1 MKDIK
6 KKRNEEKNVNI
17 QSIEINSRLLLKI
30 LLIITSI
37 IFVIPSI
44 KYIIDNGT
52 IMNFNT
58 YYDFTFNDLT
68 DNKNISTIIYLI
80 LLIISSVI
88 YVLMIGKNKIFQN
101 IKQLLIYVG
110 IISLIFM
117 AMLPWT
123 SSDIFYYMGVGEIDS
138 VYHRNP
144 YYVTIKDVYNE
155 NKENVQDEILEK
167 GATNPWSKTT
177 VVYGPMAQI
186 LFSITTKISFKNADL
201 CLFMFKL
208 INVLLH
214 LLNCY
219 LIYKITKK
227 IKFSIIYGLNPLIF
241 LEFIGNVHHDIVIVT
256 FVLLA
261 LYFLL
266 RKKQIVPSVIFL
278 SIATGIKYY
287 PILLLP
293 IVILYHFK
301 DEKRIS
307 RRIIECLK
315 YGILFVVVLALQ
327 YLIYAKDSSIL
338 TAMLVQ
344 NYKFYK
350 TIYSGIA
357 FGFENSIPVTK
368 IRNLVLVIF
377 IVTYIVFCFKLLF
390 NKKQKFYKIIKQYNW
405 LLILFILCL
414 SNFQQSYY
422 IWLFPTIMWQKGDMT
437 KCIIGL
443 TIASEIGNSVYMFF
457 KEDSSYDLIFV
468 MITALGTMLTILLTS
483 KKLFKKKIHKKEE
496 NKALKI

>member
-1 MKDIK
+1 MKDVK

-17 QSIEINSRLLLKI
+17 QSIEINSKLLLKI

-68 DNKNISTIIYLI
+68 DNKNISTIMYLI

-110 IISLIFM
+110 VISLIFM
-117 AMLPWT
+117 VMLPWT

-138 VYHRNP
+138 VYHQNP
-144 YYVTIKDVYNE
+144 YYVTIEDVYNE
-155 NKENVQDEILEK
+155 NNGNIQDEILEK
-167 GATNPWSKTT
+167 SVTNPWSSTT
-177 VVYGPMAQI
+177 VVYGPMAQL
-186 LFSITTKISFKNADL
+186 LFKITTKISFKNVDL
-201 CLFMFKL
+201 CLFMFKI

-214 LLNCY
+214 ILNCY

-266 RKKQIVPSVIFL
+266 KKKQIVPSVIFL

-293 IVILYHFK
+293 IVILYYFK
-301 DEKRIS
+301 DEKKIS
-307 RRIIECLK
+307 RRIIKCMK

-327 YLIYAKDSSIL
+327 YLIYAKDFSIL
-338 TAMLVQ
+338 TAMLIQ
-344 NYKFYK
+344 NSKYYK
-350 TIYSGIA
+350 TIYAGLA
-357 FGFENSIPVTK
+357 FGFEKQMPV
-368 IRNLVLVIF
+368 IEMRRLVLIIF
-377 IVTYIVFCFKLLF
+377 VVAYIKFCFKLLF
-390 NKKQKFYKIIKQYNW
+390 NKEQKFYKIIRKYNW
-405 LLILFILCL
+405 LLILFILSL
-414 SNFQQSYY
+414 SNFQQTYY
-422 IWLFPTIMWQKGDMT
+422 IWLLPTIMWQKGDMI

-443 TIASEIGNSVYMFF
+443 TIASEIGNSIFMFYE
-457 KEDSSYDLIFV
+457 EDSKYDLIFV
-468 MITALGTMLTILLTS
+468 LITVLGTLILLLTN
-483 KKLFKKKIHKKEE
+483 KKLIKNNKKLN
-496 NKALKI
+496 NKQLQL

>member
-1 MKDIK
+1 MKDVK
-6 KKRNEEKNVNI
+6 KKRNKEKNVNI
-17 QSIEINSRLLLKI
+17 QSIEINSKLLLKI

-68 DNKNISTIIYLI
+68 DNKNISTIMYLL

-110 IISLIFM
+110 VISLIFM
-117 AMLPWT
+117 VMLPWT

-138 VYHRNP
+138 VYHQNP
-144 YYVTIKDVYNE
+144 YYVIIEDVYNE
-155 NKENVQDEILEK
+155 NKGNIQDEILEK
-167 GATNPWSKTT
+167 SVTNPWSSTT
-177 VVYGPMAQI
+177 VVYGPMAQL
-186 LFSITTKISFKNADL
+186 LFKITTKISFKNVDL
-201 CLFMFKL
+201 CLFMFKI

-214 LLNCY
+214 ILNCY

-266 RKKQIVPSVIFL
+266 KKKQIVPSVIFL

-293 IVILYHFK
+293 IVILYYFK
-301 DEKRIS
+301 DEKKIS
-307 RRIIECLK
+307 RRIIKCMK

-327 YLIYAKDSSIL
+327 YLIYAKDFSIL
-338 TAMLVQ
+338 TAMLIQ
-344 NYKFYK
+344 NSKYYK
-350 TIYSGIA
+350 TIYAGLA
-357 FGFENSIPVTK
+357 FGFEKQMPV
-368 IRNLVLVIF
+368 IEMRRLVLIIF
-377 IVTYIVFCFKLLF
+377 VVAYIKFCFKLLF
-390 NKKQKFYKIIKQYNW
+390 NKEQKFYKIIRKYNW
-405 LLILFILCL
+405 LLILFILSL
-414 SNFQQSYY
+414 SNFQQTYY
-422 IWLFPTIMWQKGDMT
+422 IWLLPTIMWQKGDMI

-443 TIASEIGNSVYMFF
+443 TIASEIGNSIFMFYE
-457 KEDSSYDLIFV
+457 EDSKYDLIFV
-468 MITALGTMLTILLTS
+468 LITVLGTLILLLTN
-483 KKLFKKKIHKKEE
+483 KKLIKNNKKLN
-496 NKALKI
+496 NKQLQL

>member
-1 MKDIK
+1 MKDVK

-17 QSIEINSRLLLKI
+17 QSIEINSKLLLKI

-68 DNKNISTIIYLI
+68 DNKNISTIMYLI

-110 IISLIFM
+110 VISLIFM
-117 AMLPWT
+117 VMLPWT

-138 VYHRNP
+138 VYHQNP
-144 YYVTIKDVYNE
+144 YYVTIEDVYNE
-155 NKENVQDEILEK
+155 NNGNIQDEILEK
-167 GATNPWSKTT
+167 SVTNPWSSTT
-177 VVYGPMAQI
+177 VVYGPMAQL
-186 LFSITTKISFKNADL
+186 LFKITTKISFKNVDL
-201 CLFMFKL
+201 CLFMFKI
-208 INVLLH
+208 INILLH
-214 LLNCY
+214 ILNCY

-266 RKKQIVPSVIFL
+266 KKKQIVPSVIFL

-293 IVILYHFK
+293 IVILHYFK
-301 DEKRIS
+301 DEKKIS
-307 RRIIECLK
+307 RRIIKCMK

-327 YLIYAKDSSIL
+327 YLIYAKDFSIL
-338 TAMLVQ
+338 TAMLIQ
-344 NYKFYK
+344 NSKYYK
-350 TIYSGIA
+350 TIYAGLA
-357 FGFENSIPVTK
+357 FGFEKQMPV
-368 IRNLVLVIF
+368 IEMRRLVLIIF
-377 IVTYIVFCFKLLF
+377 VVAYIKFCFKLLF
-390 NKKQKFYKIIKQYNW
+390 NKEQKFYKIIRKYNW
-405 LLILFILCL
+405 LLILFILSL
-414 SNFQQSYY
+414 SNFQQTYY
-422 IWLFPTIMWQKGDMT
+422 IWLLPTIMWQKGDMI

-443 TIASEIGNSVYMFF
+443 TIASEIGNSIFMFYE
-457 KEDSSYDLIFV
+457 EDSKYDLIFV
-468 MITALGTMLTILLTS
+468 LITVLGTLILLLTN
-483 KKLFKKKIHKKEE
+483 KKLIKNNKKLN
-496 NKALKI
+496 NKQLQL

>member
-1 MKDIK
+1 MKDVK

-17 QSIEINSRLLLKI
+17 QSIEINSKLLLKI

-68 DNKNISTIIYLI
+68 DNKNISTIMYLI
-80 LLIISSVI
+80 LLIISSAI

-110 IISLIFM
+110 VISLIFM
-117 AMLPWT
+117 VMLPWT

-138 VYHRNP
+138 VYHQNP
-144 YYVTIKDVYNE
+144 YYVIIEDVYNE
-155 NKENVQDEILEK
+155 NKGNIQDEILEK
-167 GATNPWSKTT
+167 SVTNPWSSTT
-177 VVYGPMAQI
+177 VVYGPMAQL
-186 LFSITTKISFKNADL
+186 LFKITTKISFKNVDL
-201 CLFMFKL
+201 CLFMFKI

-214 LLNCY
+214 ILNCY

-266 RKKQIVPSVIFL
+266 KKKQIVPSVIFL

-293 IVILYHFK
+293 IVILYYFK
-301 DEKRIS
+301 DEKKIS
-307 RRIIECLK
+307 RRIIKCMK

-327 YLIYAKDSSIL
+327 YLIYAKDFSIL
-338 TAMLVQ
+338 TAMLIQ
-344 NYKFYK
+344 NSKYYK
-350 TIYSGIA
+350 TIYAGLA
-357 FGFENSIPVTK
+357 FGFEKQMPV
-368 IRNLVLVIF
+368 IEMRRLVLIIF
-377 IVTYIVFCFKLLF
+377 VVAYIKFCFKLLF
-390 NKKQKFYKIIKQYNW
+390 DKEQKFYKIIRKYNW
-405 LLILFILCL
+405 LLILFILSL
-414 SNFQQSYY
+414 SNFQQTYY
-422 IWLFPTIMWQKGDMT
+422 IWLLPTIMWQKGDMI

-443 TIASEIGNSVYMFF
+443 TIASEIGNSIFMFYE
-457 KEDSSYDLIFV
+457 EDSKYDLIFV
-468 MITALGTMLTILLTS
+468 LITVLGTLILLLTN
-483 KKLFKKKIHKKEE
+483 KKLIKNNKKLE
-496 NKALKI
+496 NKQLQL

>member
-1 MKDIK
+1 MKDVK

-17 QSIEINSRLLLKI
+17 QSIEINSKLLLKI

-68 DNKNISTIIYLI
+68 DNKNISTIMYLI

-110 IISLIFM
+110 VISLIFM
-117 AMLPWT
+117 VMLPWT

-138 VYHRNP
+138 VYHQNP
-144 YYVTIKDVYNE
+144 YYVTIEDVYNE
-155 NKENVQDEILEK
+155 NNGNIQDEILEK
-167 GATNPWSKTT
+167 SVTNPWSSTT
-177 VVYGPMAQI
+177 VVYGPMAQL
-186 LFSITTKISFKNADL
+186 LFKITTKISFKNVDL
-201 CLFMFKL
+201 CLFMFKI

-214 LLNCY
+214 ILNCY

-266 RKKQIVPSVIFL
+266 KKKQIVPSVIFL

-293 IVILYHFK
+293 IVILYYFK
-301 DEKRIS
+301 DEKKIS
-307 RRIIECLK
+307 RRIIKCMK

-327 YLIYAKDSSIL
+327 YLIYAKDFSIL
-338 TAMLVQ
+338 TAMLIQ
-344 NYKFYK
+344 NSKYYK
-350 TIYSGIA
+350 TIYAGLA
-357 FGFENSIPVTK
+357 FGFEKQMPV
-368 IRNLVLVIF
+368 IEMRRLVLIIF
-377 IVTYIVFCFKLLF
+377 VVAYIKFCFKLLF
-390 NKKQKFYKIIKQYNW
+390 NKEQKFYKIIRKYNW
-405 LLILFILCL
+405 LLILLILSL
-414 SNFQQSYY
+414 SNFQQTYY
-422 IWLFPTIMWQKGDMT
+422 IWLLPTIMWQKGDMI

-443 TIASEIGNSVYMFF
+443 TIASEIGNSIFMFYE
-457 KEDSSYDLIFV
+457 EDSKYDLIFV
-468 MITALGTMLTILLTS
+468 LITVLGTLILLLTN
-483 KKLFKKKIHKKEE
+483 KKLIKNNKKLN
-496 NKALKI
+496 NKQLQL

>member
-1 MKDIK
+1 MKDVK

-17 QSIEINSRLLLKI
+17 QSIEINSKLLLKI

-68 DNKNISTIIYLI
+68 DNKNISTIMYLI

-110 IISLIFM
+110 VISLIFM
-117 AMLPWT
+117 VMLPWT

-138 VYHRNP
+138 VYHQNP
-144 YYVTIKDVYNE
+144 YYVTIEDVYNE
-155 NKENVQDEILEK
+155 NNGNIQDEILEK
-167 GATNPWSKTT
+167 SVTNPWSSTT
-177 VVYGPMAQI
+177 VVYGPMAQL
-186 LFSITTKISFKNADL
+186 LFRITTKISFKNVDL
-201 CLFMFKL
+201 CLFMFKI

-214 LLNCY
+214 ILNCY

-266 RKKQIVPSVIFL
+266 KKKQIVPSVIFL

-293 IVILYHFK
+293 IVILYYFK
-301 DEKRIS
+301 DEKKIS
-307 RRIIECLK
+307 RRIIKCMK

-327 YLIYAKDSSIL
+327 YLIYAKDFSIL
-338 TAMLVQ
+338 TAMLIQ
-344 NYKFYK
+344 NSKYYK
-350 TIYSGIA
+350 TIYAGLA
-357 FGFENSIPVTK
+357 FGFEKQMPV
-368 IRNLVLVIF
+368 IEMRRLVLIIF
-377 IVTYIVFCFKLLF
+377 VVAYIKFCFKLLF
-390 NKKQKFYKIIKQYNW
+390 NKEQKFYKIIRQYNW
-405 LLILFILCL
+405 ILILFILSL
-414 SNFQQSYY
+414 SNFQQTYY
-422 IWLFPTIMWQKGDMT
+422 IWLLPTIMWQKGNMI

-443 TIASEIGNSVYMFF
+443 NIASEIGNSIFMFF
-457 KEDSSYDLIFV
+457 KEDSKYDLIFV
-468 MITALGTMLTILLTS
+468 LITVLGTLILLLTN
-483 KKLFKKKIHKKEE
+483 KKLIKNNKKLN
-496 NKALKI
+496 NKQLQL

>member
-1 MKDIK
+1 MKDVK

-17 QSIEINSRLLLKI
+17 QSIEINSKLLLKI

-68 DNKNISTIIYLI
+68 DNKNISTIMYLI

-110 IISLIFM
+110 VISLIFM
-117 AMLPWT
+117 VMLPWT

-138 VYHRNP
+138 VYHQNP
-144 YYVTIKDVYNE
+144 YYVTIEDVYNE
-155 NKENVQDEILEK
+155 NNGNIQDEILEK
-167 GATNPWSKTT
+167 SVTNPWSSTT
-177 VVYGPMAQI
+177 VVYGPMAQL
-186 LFSITTKISFKNADL
+186 LFKITTKISFKNVDL
-201 CLFMFKL
+201 CLFMFKI
-208 INVLLH
+208 INILLH
-214 LLNCY
+214 ILNCY

-266 RKKQIVPSVIFL
+266 KKKQIVPSVIFL

-293 IVILYHFK
+293 IVILYYFK
-301 DEKRIS
+301 DEKKIS
-307 RRIIECLK
+307 RRIIKCMK

-327 YLIYAKDSSIL
+327 YLIYAKDFSIL
-338 TAMLVQ
+338 TAMLIQ
-344 NYKFYK
+344 NSKYYK
-350 TIYSGIA
+350 TIYAGLA
-357 FGFENSIPVTK
+357 FGFEKQMPV
-368 IRNLVLVIF
+368 IEMRRLVLIIF
-377 IVTYIVFCFKLLF
+377 VVAYIKFCFKLLF
-390 NKKQKFYKIIKQYNW
+390 NKEQKFYKIIRKYNW
-405 LLILFILCL
+405 LLILFILSL
-414 SNFQQSYY
+414 SNFQQTYY
-422 IWLFPTIMWQKGDMT
+422 IWLLPTIMWQKGDMI

-443 TIASEIGNSVYMFF
+443 TIASEIGNSIFMFYE
-457 KEDSSYDLIFV
+457 EDSKYDLIFV
-468 MITALGTMLTILLTS
+468 LITVLGTLILLLTN
-483 KKLFKKKIHKKEE
+483 KKLIKNNKKLN
-496 NKALKI
+496 NKQLQL

>member
-1 MKDIK
+1 MKDVK

-17 QSIEINSRLLLKI
+17 QSIEINSKLLLKI

-68 DNKNISTIIYLI
+68 DNKNISTIMYLI

-88 YVLMIGKNKIFQN
+88 YVLMICKNKIFQN

-110 IISLIFM
+110 VISLIFM
-117 AMLPWT
+117 VMLPWT

-138 VYHRNP
+138 VYHQNP
-144 YYVTIKDVYNE
+144 YYVTIEDVYNE
-155 NKENVQDEILEK
+155 NNGNIQDEILEK
-167 GATNPWSKTT
+167 SVTNPWSSTT
-177 VVYGPMAQI
+177 VVYGPMAQL
-186 LFSITTKISFKNADL
+186 LFRITTKISFKNVDL
-201 CLFMFKL
+201 CLFMFKI

-214 LLNCY
+214 ILNCY

-266 RKKQIVPSVIFL
+266 KKKQIVPSVIFL

-293 IVILYHFK
+293 IVILYYFK
-301 DEKRIS
+301 DEKKIS
-307 RRIIECLK
+307 RRIIKCMK

-327 YLIYAKDSSIL
+327 YLIYAKDFSIL
-338 TAMLVQ
+338 TAMLIQ
-344 NYKFYK
+344 NSKYYK
-350 TIYSGIA
+350 TIYAGLA
-357 FGFENSIPVTK
+357 FGFEKQMPV
-368 IRNLVLVIF
+368 IEMRRLVLIIF
-377 IVTYIVFCFKLLF
+377 VVAYIKFCFKLLF
-390 NKKQKFYKIIKQYNW
+390 NKEQKFYKIIRKYNW
-405 LLILFILCL
+405 LLILLILSL
-414 SNFQQSYY
+414 SNFQQTYY
-422 IWLFPTIMWQKGDMT
+422 IWLLPTIMWQKGNMI

-443 TIASEIGNSVYMFF
+443 NIASEIGNSIFMFF
-457 KEDSSYDLIFV
+457 KEDSKYDLIFV
-468 MITALGTMLTILLTS
+468 LITVLGTLILLLTN
-483 KKLFKKKIHKKEE
+483 KKLIKNNKKLN
-496 NKALKI
+496 NKQLQL

>member
-1 MKDIK
+1 MKDVK

-17 QSIEINSRLLLKI
+17 QSIEINSKLLLKI

-88 YVLMIGKNKIFQN
+88 YVLIIGKNKIFQN

-110 IISLIFM
+110 VISLIFM
-117 AMLPWT
+117 VMLPWT

-138 VYHRNP
+138 VYHQNP
-144 YYVTIKDVYNE
+144 YYVIIEDVYNE
-155 NKENVQDEILEK
+155 NKGNIQDEILEK
-167 GATNPWSKTT
+167 SVTNPWSSTT
-177 VVYGPMAQI
+177 VVYGPMAQL
-186 LFSITTKISFKNADL
+186 LFKITTKISFKNVDL
-201 CLFMFKL
+201 CLFMFKI

-214 LLNCY
+214 ILNCY

-266 RKKQIVPSVIFL
+266 KKKQIVPSVIFL

-293 IVILYHFK
+293 IVILYYFK
-301 DEKRIS
+301 DEKKIS
-307 RRIIECLK
+307 RRIIKCMK

-327 YLIYAKDSSIL
+327 YLIYAKDFSIL
-338 TAMLVQ
+338 TAMLIQ
-344 NYKFYK
+344 NSKYYK
-350 TIYSGIA
+350 TIYAGLA
-357 FGFENSIPVTK
+357 FGFEKQMPV
-368 IRNLVLVIF
+368 IEMRRLVLIIF
-377 IVTYIVFCFKLLF
+377 VVAYIKFCFKLLF
-390 NKKQKFYKIIKQYNW
+390 NKEQKFYKIIRKYNW
-405 LLILFILCL
+405 LLILLILSL
-414 SNFQQSYY
+414 SNFQQTYY
-422 IWLFPTIMWQKGDMT
+422 IWLLPTIMWQKGNMI

-443 TIASEIGNSVYMFF
+443 NIASEIGNSIFMFYE
-457 KEDSSYDLIFV
+457 EDSKYDLIFV
-468 MITALGTMLTILLTS
+468 LITVLGTLILLLTN
-483 KKLFKKKIHKKEE
+483 KKLIKNNKKLN
-496 NKALKI
+496 NKQLQL

>member
-1 MKDIK
+1 MKDVK

-17 QSIEINSRLLLKI
+17 QSIEINSKLLLKI

-68 DNKNISTIIYLI
+68 DNKNISTIMYLI

-110 IISLIFM
+110 VISLIFM
-117 AMLPWT
+117 VMLPWT

-138 VYHRNP
+138 VYHQNP
-144 YYVTIKDVYNE
+144 YYVIIEDVYNE
-155 NKENVQDEILEK
+155 NKGNIQDEILEK
-167 GATNPWSKTT
+167 SVTNPWSSTT
-177 VVYGPMAQI
+177 VVYGPMAQL
-186 LFSITTKISFKNADL
+186 LFKITTKISFKNVDL
-201 CLFMFKL
+201 CLFMFKI

-214 LLNCY
+214 ILNCY

-266 RKKQIVPSVIFL
+266 KKKQIVPSVIFL

-293 IVILYHFK
+293 IVILYYFK
-301 DEKRIS
+301 DEKKIS
-307 RRIIECLK
+307 RRIIKCMK
-315 YGILFVVVLALQ
+315 YGILFAVVLALQ
-327 YLIYAKDSSIL
+327 YLIYAKDFSIL
-338 TAMLVQ
+338 TAMLIQ
-344 NYKFYK
+344 NSKYYK
-350 TIYSGIA
+350 TIYAGLA
-357 FGFENSIPVTK
+357 FGFEKQMPV
-368 IRNLVLVIF
+368 IEMRRLVLIIF
-377 IVTYIVFCFKLLF
+377 VVAYIKFCFKLLF
-390 NKKQKFYKIIKQYNW
+390 NKEQKFYKIIRKYNW
-405 LLILFILCL
+405 LLILLILSL
-414 SNFQQSYY
+414 SNFQQTYY
-422 IWLFPTIMWQKGDMT
+422 IWLLPTIMWQKGDMI

-443 TIASEIGNSVYMFF
+443 TIASEIGNSIFMFF
-457 KEDSSYDLIFV
+457 KEDSKYDLIFV
-468 MITALGTMLTILLTS
+468 LITVLGTLILLLTN
-483 KKLFKKKIHKKEE
+483 KKLIKNNKKLN
-496 NKALKI
+496 NKQLQL

>member
-1 MKDIK
+1 MKDVK

-17 QSIEINSRLLLKI
+17 QSIEINSKLLLKI

-88 YVLMIGKNKIFQN
+88 YVLIIGKNKIFQN

-110 IISLIFM
+110 VISLIFM
-117 AMLPWT
+117 VMLPWT

-138 VYHRNP
+138 VYHQNP
-144 YYVTIKDVYNE
+144 YYVIIEDVYNE
-155 NKENVQDEILEK
+155 NKGNIQDEILEK
-167 GATNPWSKTT
+167 SVTNPWSSTT
-177 VVYGPMAQI
+177 VVYGPMAQL
-186 LFSITTKISFKNADL
+186 LFKITTKISFKNVDL
-201 CLFMFKL
+201 CLFMFKI

-214 LLNCY
+214 ILNCY

-266 RKKQIVPSVIFL
+266 KKKQIVPSVIFL

-293 IVILYHFK
+293 IVILYYFK
-301 DEKRIS
+301 DEKKIS
-307 RRIIECLK
+307 RRIIKCMK

-327 YLIYAKDSSIL
+327 YLIYAKDFSIL
-338 TAMLVQ
+338 TAMLIQ
-344 NYKFYK
+344 NSKYYK
-350 TIYSGIA
+350 TIYAGLA
-357 FGFENSIPVTK
+357 FGFEKQMPV
-368 IRNLVLVIF
+368 IEMRRLVLIIF
-377 IVTYIVFCFKLLF
+377 VVAYIKFCFKLLF
-390 NKKQKFYKIIKQYNW
+390 NKEQKFYKIIRKYNW
-405 LLILFILCL
+405 LLILFILSL
-414 SNFQQSYY
+414 SNFQQTYY
-422 IWLFPTIMWQKGDMT
+422 IWLLPTIMWQKGDMI

-443 TIASEIGNSVYMFF
+443 TIASEIGNSIFMFYE
-457 KEDSSYDLIFV
+457 EDSKYDLIFV
-468 MITALGTMLTILLTS
+468 LITVLGTLILLLTN
-483 KKLFKKKIHKKEE
+483 KKLIKNNKKLN
-496 NKALKI
+496 NKQLQL

>member
-1 MKDIK
+1 MKDVK

-17 QSIEINSRLLLKI
+17 QSIEINSKLLLKI

-68 DNKNISTIIYLI
+68 DNKNISTIMYLI

-110 IISLIFM
+110 VISLIFM
-117 AMLPWT
+117 VMLPWT

-138 VYHRNP
+138 VYHQNP
-144 YYVTIKDVYNE
+144 YYVIIEDVYNE
-155 NKENVQDEILEK
+155 NKGNIQDEILEK
-167 GATNPWSKTT
+167 SVTNPWSSTT
-177 VVYGPMAQI
+177 VVYGPMAQL
-186 LFSITTKISFKNADL
+186 LFKITTKISFKNVDL
-201 CLFMFKL
+201 CLFMFKI

-214 LLNCY
+214 ILNCY

-266 RKKQIVPSVIFL
+266 KKKQIVPSVIFL

-293 IVILYHFK
+293 IVILYYFK
-301 DEKRIS
+301 DEKKIS
-307 RRIIECLK
+307 RRIIKCMK

-327 YLIYAKDSSIL
+327 YLIYAKDFSIL
-338 TAMLVQ
+338 TAMLIQ
-344 NYKFYK
+344 NSKYYK
-350 TIYSGIA
+350 TIYAGLA
-357 FGFENSIPVTK
+357 FGFEKQMPV
-368 IRNLVLVIF
+368 IEMRRLVLIIF
-377 IVTYIVFCFKLLF
+377 VVAYIKFCFKLLF
-390 NKKQKFYKIIKQYNW
+390 KKEQKFYKIIRKYNW
-405 LLILFILCL
+405 LLILFILSL
-414 SNFQQSYY
+414 SNFQQTYY
-422 IWLFPTIMWQKGDMT
+422 IWLLPTIMWQKGDMI

-443 TIASEIGNSVYMFF
+443 TIASEIGNSIFMFYE
-457 KEDSSYDLIFV
+457 EDSKYDLIFV
-468 MITALGTMLTILLTS
+468 LITVLGTLILLLTN
-483 KKLFKKKIHKKEE
+483 KKLIKNNKKLN
-496 NKALKI
+496 NKQLQL

>member
-1 MKDIK
+1 MKDVK

-17 QSIEINSRLLLKI
+17 QSIEINSKLLLKI

-68 DNKNISTIIYLI
+68 DNKNISTIMYLI

-110 IISLIFM
+110 VISLIFM
-117 AMLPWT
+117 VMLPWT

-138 VYHRNP
+138 VYHQNP
-144 YYVTIKDVYNE
+144 YYVTIEDVYNE
-155 NKENVQDEILEK
+155 NNGNIQDEILEK
-167 GATNPWSKTT
+167 SVTNPWSSTT
-177 VVYGPMAQI
+177 VVYGPMAQL
-186 LFSITTKISFKNADL
+186 LFKITTKISFKNVDL
-201 CLFMFKL
+201 CLFMFKI
-208 INVLLH
+208 INILLH
-214 LLNCY
+214 ILNCY
-219 LIYKITKK
+219 LIYK
-227 IKFSIIYGLNPLIF
+227 KFSTLWAEHIQPMVNSF

-266 RKKQIVPSVIFL
+266 KKKQIVPSVIFL

-293 IVILYHFK
+293 IVILYYFK
-301 DEKRIS
+301 DEKKIS
-307 RRIIECLK
+307 RRIIKCMK

-327 YLIYAKDSSIL
+327 YLIYAKDFSIL
-338 TAMLVQ
+338 TAMLIQ
-344 NYKFYK
+344 NSKYYK
-350 TIYSGIA
+350 TIYAGLA
-357 FGFENSIPVTK
+357 FGFEKQMPV
-368 IRNLVLVIF
+368 IEMRRLVLIIF
-377 IVTYIVFCFKLLF
+377 VVAYIKFCFKLLF
-390 NKKQKFYKIIKQYNW
+390 NKEQKFYKIIRKYNW
-405 LLILFILCL
+405 LLILFILSL
-414 SNFQQSYY
+414 SNFQQTYY
-422 IWLFPTIMWQKGDMT
+422 IWLLPTIMWQKGDMI

-443 TIASEIGNSVYMFF
+443 TIASEIGNSIFMF
-457 KEDSSYDLIFV
+457 Y
-468 MITALGTMLTILLTS
+468 
-483 KKLFKKKIHKKEE
+483 
-496 NKALKI
+496 

>member
-1 MKDIK
+1 MKDVK

-17 QSIEINSRLLLKI
+17 QSIEINSKLLLKI

-68 DNKNISTIIYLI
+68 DNKNISTIMYLI

-88 YVLMIGKNKIFQN
+88 YVLMICKNKIFQN

-110 IISLIFM
+110 VISLIFM
-117 AMLPWT
+117 VMLPWT
-123 SSDIFYYMGVGEIDS
+123 SSDIFYYMGVGEIES
-138 VYHRNP
+138 VYHQNP
-144 YYVTIKDVYNE
+144 YYVTIEGVYNE
-155 NKENVQDEILEK
+155 NKGNIQDEILEK
-167 GATNPWSKTT
+167 SVTNPWSSTT
-177 VVYGPMAQI
+177 VVYGPMAQL
-186 LFSITTKISFKNADL
+186 LFKITTKISFKNVDL
-201 CLFMFKL
+201 CLFMFKI

-214 LLNCY
+214 ILNCY

-266 RKKQIVPSVIFL
+266 KKKQIVPSVIFL

-293 IVILYHFK
+293 IVILYYFK
-301 DEKRIS
+301 DEKKIS
-307 RRIIECLK
+307 RRIIKCMK

-327 YLIYAKDSSIL
+327 YLIYAKDFSIL
-338 TAMLVQ
+338 TAMLIQ
-344 NYKFYK
+344 NSKYYK
-350 TIYSGIA
+350 TIYAGLA
-357 FGFENSIPVTK
+357 FGFEKQMPV
-368 IRNLVLVIF
+368 IEMRRLVLIIF
-377 IVTYIVFCFKLLF
+377 VVAYIKFCFKLLF
-390 NKKQKFYKIIKQYNW
+390 NKEQKFYKIIRQYNW
-405 LLILFILCL
+405 ILILFILSL
-414 SNFQQSYY
+414 SNFQQTYY
-422 IWLFPTIMWQKGDMT
+422 IWLLPTIMWQKGNMI

-443 TIASEIGNSVYMFF
+443 NIASEIGNSIFMFF
-457 KEDSSYDLIFV
+457 KEDSKYDLIFV
-468 MITALGTMLTILLTS
+468 LITVLGTLILLLTN
-483 KKLFKKKIHKKEE
+483 KKLIKNNKKLN
-496 NKALKI
+496 NKQLQL

>member
-1 MKDIK
+1 MKDVK

-17 QSIEINSRLLLKI
+17 QSIEINSKLLLKI

-68 DNKNISTIIYLI
+68 DNKNISTIMYLL

-110 IISLIFM
+110 VISLIFM
-117 AMLPWT
+117 VMLPWT

-138 VYHRNP
+138 VYHQNP
-144 YYVTIKDVYNE
+144 YYVIIEDVYNE
-155 NKENVQDEILEK
+155 NKGNIQDEILEK
-167 GATNPWSKTT
+167 SVTNPWSSTT
-177 VVYGPMAQI
+177 VVYGPMAQL
-186 LFSITTKISFKNADL
+186 LFKITTKISFKNVDL
-201 CLFMFKL
+201 CLFMFKI

-214 LLNCY
+214 ILNCY

-266 RKKQIVPSVIFL
+266 RKKQIIPSVIFL

-293 IVILYHFK
+293 IVILYYFK
-301 DEKRIS
+301 DEKKIS
-307 RRIIECLK
+307 RRIIKCMK

-327 YLIYAKDSSIL
+327 YLIYAKDFSIL
-338 TAMLVQ
+338 TAMLIQ
-344 NYKFYK
+344 NSKYYK
-350 TIYSGIA
+350 TIYAGLA
-357 FGFENSIPVTK
+357 FGFEKQMPV
-368 IRNLVLVIF
+368 IEMRRLVLIIF
-377 IVTYIVFCFKLLF
+377 VVAYIKFCFKLLF
-390 NKKQKFYKIIKQYNW
+390 NKEQKFYKIIRKYNW
-405 LLILFILCL
+405 LLILLILSL
-414 SNFQQSYY
+414 SNFQQTYY
-422 IWLFPTIMWQKGDMT
+422 IWLLPTIMWQKGDMI

-443 TIASEIGNSVYMFF
+443 TIASEIGNSIFMFF
-457 KEDSSYDLIFV
+457 KEDSKYDLIFV
-468 MITALGTMLTILLTS
+468 LITVLGTLILLLTN
-483 KKLFKKKIHKKEE
+483 KKLIKNNKKLN
-496 NKALKI
+496 NKQLQL

>member
-1 MKDIK
+1 MKDVK

-17 QSIEINSRLLLKI
+17 QSIEINSKLLLKI

-68 DNKNISTIIYLI
+68 DNKNISTIMYLL

-110 IISLIFM
+110 VISLIFM
-117 AMLPWT
+117 VMLPWT

-138 VYHRNP
+138 VYHQNP
-144 YYVTIKDVYNE
+144 YYVIIEDVYNE
-155 NKENVQDEILEK
+155 NKGNIQDEILEK
-167 GATNPWSKTT
+167 SVTNPWSSTT
-177 VVYGPMAQI
+177 VVYGPMAQL
-186 LFSITTKISFKNADL
+186 LFKITTKISFKNVDL
-201 CLFMFKL
+201 CLFMFKI

-214 LLNCY
+214 ILNCY

-266 RKKQIVPSVIFL
+266 KKKQIVPSVIFL

-293 IVILYHFK
+293 IVILYYFK
-301 DEKRIS
+301 DEKKIS
-307 RRIIECLK
+307 RRIIKCMK

-327 YLIYAKDSSIL
+327 YLIYAKDFSIL
-338 TAMLVQ
+338 TAMLIQ
-344 NYKFYK
+344 NSKYYK
-350 TIYSGIA
+350 TIYAGLA
-357 FGFENSIPVTK
+357 FGFEKQMPV
-368 IRNLVLVIF
+368 IEMRRLVLIIF
-377 IVTYIVFCFKLLF
+377 VVAYIKFCFKLLF
-390 NKKQKFYKIIKQYNW
+390 NKEQKFYKIIRKYNW
-405 LLILFILCL
+405 LLILLILSL
-414 SNFQQSYY
+414 SNFQQTYY
-422 IWLFPTIMWQKGDMT
+422 IWLLPTIMWQKGDMI

-443 TIASEIGNSVYMFF
+443 TIASEIGNSIFMFF
-457 KEDSSYDLIFV
+457 KEDSKYDLIFV
-468 MITALGTMLTILLTS
+468 LITVLGTLILLLTN
-483 KKLFKKKIHKKEE
+483 KKLIKNNKKLN
-496 NKALKI
+496 NKQLQL

>member
-1 MKDIK
+1 MKDVK

-17 QSIEINSRLLLKI
+17 QSIEINSKLLLKI

-88 YVLMIGKNKIFQN
+88 YVLIIGKNKIFQN

-110 IISLIFM
+110 VISLIFM
-117 AMLPWT
+117 VMLPWT

-138 VYHRNP
+138 VYHQNP
-144 YYVTIKDVYNE
+144 YYVIIEDVYNE
-155 NKENVQDEILEK
+155 NKGNIQDEILEK
-167 GATNPWSKTT
+167 SVTNPWSSTT
-177 VVYGPMAQI
+177 VVYGPMAQL
-186 LFSITTKISFKNADL
+186 LFKITTKISFKNVDL
-201 CLFMFKL
+201 CLFMFKI

-214 LLNCY
+214 ILNCY

-266 RKKQIVPSVIFL
+266 KKKQIVPSVIFL

-293 IVILYHFK
+293 IVILYYFK
-301 DEKRIS
+301 DEKKIS
-307 RRIIECLK
+307 RRIIKCMK

-327 YLIYAKDSSIL
+327 YLIYAKDFSIL
-338 TAMLVQ
+338 TAMLIQ
-344 NYKFYK
+344 NSKYYK
-350 TIYSGIA
+350 TIYAGLA
-357 FGFENSIPVTK
+357 FGFEKQMPV
-368 IRNLVLVIF
+368 IEMRRLVLIIF
-377 IVTYIVFCFKLLF
+377 VVAYIKFCFKLLF
-390 NKKQKFYKIIKQYNW
+390 NKEQKFYKIIRKYNW
-405 LLILFILCL
+405 LLILLILSL
-414 SNFQQSYY
+414 SNFQQTYY
-422 IWLFPTIMWQKGDMT
+422 IWLLPTIMWQKGDMI

-443 TIASEIGNSVYMFF
+443 TIASEIGNSIFMFF
-457 KEDSSYDLIFV
+457 KEDSKYDLIFV
-468 MITALGTMLTILLTS
+468 LITVLGTLILLLTN
-483 KKLFKKKIHKKEE
+483 KKLIKNNKKLN
-496 NKALKI
+496 NKQLQL

>member
-1 MKDIK
+1 MKDVK

-17 QSIEINSRLLLKI
+17 QSIEINSKLLLKI

-68 DNKNISTIIYLI
+68 DNKNISTIMYLI

-110 IISLIFM
+110 VISLIFM
-117 AMLPWT
+117 VMLPWT

-138 VYHRNP
+138 VYHQNP
-144 YYVTIKDVYNE
+144 YYVTIEDVYNE
-155 NKENVQDEILEK
+155 NKGNIQDEILEK
-167 GATNPWSKTT
+167 SVTNPWSSTT
-177 VVYGPMAQI
+177 VVYGPMAQL
-186 LFSITTKISFKNADL
+186 LFKITTKISFKNVDL
-201 CLFMFKL
+201 CLFMFKI
-208 INVLLH
+208 INILLH
-214 LLNCY
+214 ILNCY

-266 RKKQIVPSVIFL
+266 KKKQIVPSVIFL

-293 IVILYHFK
+293 IVILYYFK
-301 DEKRIS
+301 DEKKIS
-307 RRIIECLK
+307 RRIIKCMK

-327 YLIYAKDSSIL
+327 YLIYAKDFSIL
-338 TAMLVQ
+338 TAMLIQ
-344 NYKFYK
+344 NSKYYK
-350 TIYSGIA
+350 TIYAGLA
-357 FGFENSIPVTK
+357 FGFEKQMPV
-368 IRNLVLVIF
+368 IEMRRLVLIIF
-377 IVTYIVFCFKLLF
+377 VVAYIKFCFKLLF
-390 NKKQKFYKIIKQYNW
+390 KKEQKFYKIIRKYNW
-405 LLILFILCL
+405 LLILFILSL
-414 SNFQQSYY
+414 SNFQQTYY
-422 IWLFPTIMWQKGDMT
+422 IWLLPTIMWQKGDMI

-443 TIASEIGNSVYMFF
+443 TIASEIGNSIFMFYE
-457 KEDSSYDLIFV
+457 EDSKYDLIFV
-468 MITALGTMLTILLTS
+468 LITVLGTMITLLLTN
-483 KKLFKKKIHKKEE
+483 KKLIKNNKKLN
-496 NKALKI
+496 NKQLQL

>member
-1 MKDIK
+1 MKDVK

-17 QSIEINSRLLLKI
+17 QSIEINSKLLLKI

-68 DNKNISTIIYLI
+68 DNKNISTIMYLI

-110 IISLIFM
+110 VISLIFM
-117 AMLPWT
+117 VMLPWT

-138 VYHRNP
+138 VYHQNP
-144 YYVTIKDVYNE
+144 YYVTIEDVYNE
-155 NKENVQDEILEK
+155 NNGNIQDEILEK
-167 GATNPWSKTT
+167 SVTNPWSSTT
-177 VVYGPMAQI
+177 VVYGPMAQL
-186 LFSITTKISFKNADL
+186 LFRITTKISFKNVDL
-201 CLFMFKL
+201 CLFMFKI

-214 LLNCY
+214 ILNCY

-266 RKKQIVPSVIFL
+266 KKKQIVPSVIFL

-293 IVILYHFK
+293 IVILYYFK
-301 DEKRIS
+301 DEKKIS
-307 RRIIECLK
+307 RRIIKCMK

-327 YLIYAKDSSIL
+327 YLIYAKDFSIL
-338 TAMLVQ
+338 TAMLIQ
-344 NYKFYK
+344 NSKYYK
-350 TIYSGIA
+350 TIYAGLA
-357 FGFENSIPVTK
+357 FGFEKQMPV
-368 IRNLVLVIF
+368 IEMRRLVLIIF
-377 IVTYIVFCFKLLF
+377 VVAYIKFCFKLLF
-390 NKKQKFYKIIKQYNW
+390 NKEQKFGE
-405 LLILFILCL
+405 L
-414 SNFQQSYY
+414 
-422 IWLFPTIMWQKGDMT
+422 
-437 KCIIGL
+437 
-443 TIASEIGNSVYMFF
+443 
-457 KEDSSYDLIFV
+457 
-468 MITALGTMLTILLTS
+468 
-483 KKLFKKKIHKKEE
+483 
-496 NKALKI
+496 